1 MFAVALTTLAGCT
14 GEDAVQTTVAQD
26 PVTTVSESITTTT
39 QGLFA
44 GCRGEGE
51 FVEGGRIGRIENP
64 DSDTGTIGL
73 IGWEATDGCETFQI
87 SFETPEGAPATTPPT
102 ITADYVGDA
111 GVIRVSLDAADTVIT
126 DQQVETAL
134 IERLYVVRSLE
145 GAMFV
150 DFHLAAPAQAR
161 VTSQS
166 SPARMTLQLE
176 PGILGYTGEVTASGP
191 IVLVAPREE
200 TSVPTTTSVEGYA
213 RTFES
218 NVLVI
223 ATQGDEVVAETNT
236 TAAGGADTW
245 GEFRT
250 EVDLVPGRV
259 SMFVGE
265 ENVESG
271 RFEGVSIDVTVQ

>member
-1 MFAVALTTLAGCT
+1 MAVALTTLTGCS
-14 GEDAVQTTVAQD
+14 GEATVETTVAQT
-26 PVTTVSESITTTT
+26 PEATASEPTTTTT

-64 DSDTGTIGL
+64 ESDTGTIGL
-73 IGWEATDGCETFQI
+73 IRWEVVDDCETFEI

-102 ITADYVGDA
+102 ITADYVGDS
-111 GVIRVSLDAADTVIT
+111 GVIRVSLDANATVIT
-126 DQQVETAL
+126 DQQVETTL
-134 IERLYVVRSLE
+134 VERLYVVRSLE

-161 VTSQS
+161 MDSQS
-166 SPARMTLQLE
+166 SPARMSLQLE

-191 IVLVAPREE
+191 IVLVAPRDD
-200 TSVPTTTSVEGYA
+200 TSVPATTSVEGYA

-223 ATQGDEVVAETNT
+223 ATQGDEVVAETST
-236 TAAGGADTW
+236 TAAGNEDTW
-245 GEFRT
+245 GEFRA
-250 EVDLVPGRV
+250 EVSLVPGRV
-259 SMFVGE
+259 SLFVGE
-265 ENVESG
+265 EDVESG
-271 RFEGVSIDVTVQ
+271 RFEGVSIDLTVQ